1 MLIKL
6 EINKKKILENL
17 KRIKKI
23 NENIIWV
30 LKDDAYGLGIANILP
45 ILIKE
50 KCNNFAVAYIEEAL
64 LLQKIFLLNQ
74 REMRLS

>member
-6 EINKKKILENL
+6 EINKEKILRNL

-30 LKDDAYGLGIANILP
+30 LKDDAYGLGIENILP
-45 ILIKE
+45 ILI
-50 KCNNFAVAYIEEAL
+50 
-64 LLQKIFLLNQ
+64 
-74 REMRLS
+74 

>member
-6 EINKKKILENL
+6 EINKEKILGNL

-30 LKDDAYGLGIANILP
+30 LKDDAY
-45 ILIKE
+45 
-50 KCNNFAVAYIEEAL
+50 
-64 LLQKIFLLNQ
+64 
-74 REMRLS
+74 